1 MNIGRN
7 VARQIHSYKDRQ
19 KNRKTDSCVVP
30 NTQRFQR
37 KLFIGTTRN
46 SSSIFFFTSFF
57 LLLLSFSI
65 SLLHQTKTT
74 CRNRFFFI
82 FYCSLF
88 VVVQVSTFLQ
98 SCSTTNSVV
107 FVPINSVPL
116 NLLCLDLV
124 LELQQSF
131 LFQSF
136 DKWVWRWVVASFS
149 KMGVEVG
156 SRILQ

>member
-1 MNIGRN
+1 M
-7 VARQIHSYKDRQ
+7 QPDRYIAI
-19 KNRKTDSCVVP
+19 KTDRKIEKLIVV
-30 NTQRFQR
+30 QFQTHR
-37 KLFIGTTRN
+37 GSKESYLLGQHVTPRL
-46 SSSIFFFTSFF
+46 SSSLLPSSFFFYHFP
-57 LLLLSFSI
+57 
-65 SLLHQTKTT
+65 SLFYTRRRL
-74 CRNRFFFI
+74 RVEIAFFF

-116 NLLCLDLV
+116 NPLCLDLV